1 MKKKL
6 RSIIEYSGYGII
18 SVCYLLGCQK
28 DENVK
33 TDAVKP
39 ERILTD
45 TRTSVVNLFR
55 DTVYILQG
63 QFVRQANEELNI
75 EEGTLIKVIAD
86 DYNTLGGISIE
97 PGGIIRAKGTRNNP
111 VVFTSNSYTGN
122 QKQNW
127 NGITIT
133 GKAKNNSRGDI
144 GDVTDNSGS
153 LSFVRIEFAPL
164 ILDAVGNKTSLE
176 NVMVSY
182 CNTSGQ
188 IAAKSSFSFYGGSVN
203 AKNLISYA
211 CGGPVDFYLTNGYDG
226 KMQNILAYRNPFFG
240 NTGTAPYDALAG
252 VFIEN
257 NDNGQTGAMPIT
269 FPIISNLTVL
279 GPNAINGS
287 APLYGDTNNTTV
299 RCASLVVNSN
309 AFFQVRNSLLL
320 SFPRGGIYVN
330 DGMTAENIHFHRA
343 EISYSVLHANDTSRM
358 FYLQTDVYPPYN
370 SYNLQN
376 FILEPVLKNRK
387 TTGMAD
393 YIYKDPFN
401 YENPNLTPVSNSL
414 ILTGADFSAIDYTN
428 SFFTKV
434 NYIGAI
440 GPDDWLQG
448 WTNFIPLRTNYN
460 FPL

>member
-6 RSIIEYSGYGII
+6 RSIIEYTCYGIM
-18 SVCYLLGCQK
+18 SAFYLFGCQK

-33 TDAVKP
+33 TTAVKP
-39 ERILTD
+39 ERILFD
-45 TRTSVVNLFR
+45 TRSAVVNLFQ

-63 QFVRQANEELNI
+63 QFERKANEELNI

-86 DYNTLGGISIE
+86 DFNTLGGISIA
-97 PGGIIRAKGTRNNP
+97 PGGIIRANGTRNKP
-111 VVFTSNSYTGN
+111 IVFTSNTYTGN

-127 NGITIT
+127 NGISIT
-133 GKAKNNSRGDI
+133 GKAKNNSRGDV
-144 GDVTDNSGS
+144 GDIADYSGA

-188 IAAKSSFSFYGGSVN
+188 IEAKSSFNFYGGSVN

-211 CGGPVDFYLTNGYDG
+211 CGGPVDFYLTNGYNG
-226 KMQNILAYRNPFFG
+226 NMQNILAYRNPFFG

-252 VFIEN
+252 VFVQNSDIGE
-257 NDNGQTGAMPIT
+257 TGASPNT
-269 FPIISNLTVL
+269 FPVISNLTVL

-287 APLYGDTNNTTV
+287 ASLYGDVNNTTV
-299 RCASLVVNSN
+299 RSASFVVNSN
-309 AFFQVRNSLLL
+309 AFFQIRNSLLL

-330 DGMTAENIHFHRA
+330 DGMSAENIHFHRA
-343 EISYSVLHANDTSRM
+343 EIAYSVLHANDSSRI
-358 FYLQTDVYPPYN
+358 FFLQTDVYPPYN

-376 FILEPVLKNRK
+376 FVLEPELKNRK
-387 TTGMAD
+387 TFATAE
-393 YIYKDPFN
+393 YVYKDPFN
-401 YENPNLTPVSNSL
+401 YENPDLAPVNNSL
-414 ILTGADFSAIDYTN
+414 ILTGADFNNANYSND
-428 SFFTKV
+428 FFTKV

-440 GPDDWLQG
+440 GPDNWLQG

-460 FPL
+460 FPQ